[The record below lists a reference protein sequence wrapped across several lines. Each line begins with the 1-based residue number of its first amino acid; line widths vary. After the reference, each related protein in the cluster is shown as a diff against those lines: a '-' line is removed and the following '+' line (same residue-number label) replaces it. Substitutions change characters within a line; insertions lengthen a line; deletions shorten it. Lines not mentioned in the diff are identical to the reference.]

1 MDDLQATA
9 KWANRILRP
18 LTSIYRRL
26 EKHQET
32 LAIIAAESKLERT
45 VNDNTK
51 VTHMP
56 SRLET
61 VVDQGSIPG
70 SDADEDDPVWI
81 PGKQPDQRRVRHKF
95 SNRGA
100 KTTRR
105 RTRISVHSPEASRTL
120 PGAIELATPLIT
132 GKRWEAPSSAQSQ
145 GSAEQP
151 KTRKS
156 QGQIEAFRDRYKLQK
171 SPWQELLDQSG
182 DTGFADI
189 ANNLDRVLQNFLC
202 NTRLHKETPSEAK
215 KKPERGARSLMSMV
229 ARRLPEFIAKEQEV
243 QDEMEENKDDDM
255 TGAYFTELESFYAP
269 HGRGWRP
276 LREAVRAQGIYLVTR
291 MIYNKWVTDPI
302 SCALIEKCRYHEP
315 DACEALLTTF
325 LSTSNTCPFP
335 LALNPPVDC
344 SRPGDPLRLLR
355 KYASYGPA
363 HRSYIFDELTKLLKQ
378 GILPPQWMSTKL
390 WTSWMTQATISFSRE
405 DNDSAFAS
413 RLIEAVLVSS
423 SDVQLAACFTQATR
437 SLPEKGRVRA
447 TRASSIGQAGRP
459 DMVSLCPVSVE
470 VAFSNHITSLLSALC
485 GIHISRSRALDDWAE
500 VDGTKAGHII
510 NRTCYMVERDME
522 QNPLPKATAVTSHQ
536 LFRRGCIVMANC
548 LLHCN
553 DAILEND
560 DEYMIPPAPSLEGL
574 CEYLSSRSDS
584 VKELAL
590 LVQQAFRCFGGAPS
604 SDDPDM
610 GRDVRRMVSR
620 MPHLGKLPCLSALL
634 GQVAVETA
642 MHFAEGTDDPDD
654 HLWAIEIQETVIAL
668 HNGKKASTDTSD
680 QLEVRTQSRGYRWE
694 ESIGEWVARTP
705 AAKPNP
711 APKVIRGRNSMTAKP
726 LPYIPCSTDSS
737 FSDSETSVRT
747 ASSLTSSPTSA
758 ESTSIG
764 VKRSSA
770 VTESSPT
777 RPAKRRRPD
786 PVILE
791 NPEASRDTPSI
802 VTRSSVSQREPSR
815 RRILREMTDHHQHNR
830 LAPTRISSRNKVEV
844 VIINQSGSAPSEEP
858 PRPVPESVQ
867 MQVHRTMERRRP
879 GRRELSGVSKSA
891 VREVPTRSLR
901 TVIPCSDESDDELS
915 FL

>member
-32 LAIIAAESKLERT
+32 LAIIAAESKPEEA
-45 VNDNTK
+45 VKNTNAAP
-51 VTHMP
+51 VP

-61 VVDQGSIPG
+61 VPDQGIILG
-70 SDADEDDPVWI
+70 SDADENDPVWI

-100 KTTRR
+100 KTGRR
-105 RTRISVHSPEASRTL
+105 RTRISAHSPEASRTL

-132 GKRWEAPSSAQSQ
+132 GKRWEAPPSAQSQ
-145 GSAEQP
+145 GSPEQP

-156 QGQIEAFRDRYKLQK
+156 QGQMEAFRDRYKLQR

-202 NTRLHKETPSEAK
+202 NTRLHKESTSETK
-215 KKPERGARSLMSMV
+215 KRPERGARSLMSTV
-229 ARRLPEFIAKEQEV
+229 ARRLPEFIAKEQEL
-243 QDEMEENKDDDM
+243 QNEMEDDRDDDM
-255 TGAYFTELESFYAP
+255 SGAYFSELESFYAP
-269 HGRGWRP
+269 HGGGWRP
-276 LREAVRAQGIYLVTR
+276 LREAVRAQGIHLIST
-291 MIYNKWVTDPI
+291 MISNKWVTDAI

-325 LSTSNTCPFP
+325 LSTCTTYPFP
-335 LALNPPVDC
+335 LALKPPVDG
-344 SRPGDPLRLLR
+344 SVPGDPLRLLR

-390 WTSWMTQATISFSRE
+390 WTSWMTRATISFSKE
-405 DNDSAFAS
+405 DDYCASAS
-413 RLIEAVLVSS
+413 RLIEAVLVAS
-423 SDVQLAACFTQATR
+423 SDVQLAACFTQASR
-437 SLPEKGRVRA
+437 SLPDKGRVRA
-447 TRASSIGQAGRP
+447 TRTSSIPHAGKP
-459 DMVSLCPVSVE
+459 EMANLCPVFVE
-470 VAFSNHITSLLSALC
+470 DAFSNHITSLLSALC
-485 GIHISRSRALDDWAE
+485 GIHISRSRALDNWAE

-510 NRTCYMVERDME
+510 NRTCYMVDRDME
-522 QNPLPKATAVTSHQ
+522 QNPLRETTAVTSHQ
-536 LFRRGCIVMANC
+536 LFRRGCIIMANC

-560 DEYMIPPAPSLEGL
+560 DEYTISPAPSLEGL

-590 LVQQAFRCFGGAPS
+590 LVQQTFRCFGRAPS
-604 SDDPDM
+604 GDDLGM
-610 GRDVRRMVSR
+610 SRDVRRMISR
-620 MPHLGKLPCLSALL
+620 MPHLGQLPCLSALL

-642 MHFAEGTDDPDD
+642 MHFAEETGDPDD

-668 HNGKKASTDTSD
+668 HNGKKASPDTSD
-680 QLEVRTQSRGYRWE
+680 QREVHIQSRGYRWE

-705 AAKPNP
+705 AAKSNP
-711 APKVIRGRNSMTAKP
+711 LPIVIRGRNSMTAKP
-726 LPYIPCSTDSS
+726 LPYNPCSTDSS
-737 FSDSETSVRT
+737 YSDSESSVRT

-764 VKRSSA
+764 VKRSNT
-770 VTESSPT
+770 VIESSPT

-786 PVILE
+786 PVIVENLE
-791 NPEASRDTPSI
+791 VNRDAPS
-802 VTRSSVSQREPSR
+802 VVARSSISQREPSR
-815 RRILREMTDHHQHNR
+815 RRILREMTNHHQGNR
-830 LAPTRISSRNKVEV
+830 LAPTRTSSRNKVEV
-844 VIINQSGSAPSEEP
+844 VIINQRGSAPNEEP

-867 MQVHRTMERRRP
+867 MQVHRTIERRRP
-879 GRRELSGVSKSA
+879 GRPQLSGVSRTT
-891 VREVPTRSLR
+891 VREVPSMR
-901 TVIPCSDESDDELS
+901 TVIPCSDDESDDELS

>member
-1 MDDLQATA
+1 MPPMDDLQATA

-32 LAIIAAESKLERT
+32 LAIIAAESKLEGT
-45 VNDNTK
+45 VNDNTN
-51 VTHMP
+51 VTHIP

-95 SNRGA
+95 SNRGG

-120 PGAIELATPLIT
+120 PGAIELTTPLIT
-132 GKRWEAPSSAQSQ
+132 GKRWEAPLSAQSQ

-189 ANNLDRVLQNFLC
+189 AHNLDRVLQNFLC
-202 NTRLHKETPSEAK
+202 NTRLHKETPSETK
-215 KKPERGARSLMSMV
+215 KKPERGARSLMSMA
-229 ARRLPEFIAKEQEV
+229 ARRLPEFIAKEQEL
-243 QDEMEENKDDDM
+243 QDEMEEDKDDDM

-269 HGRGWRP
+269 HGKGWRP
-276 LREAVRAQGIYLVTR
+276 LREAVRAQGIYLVSR
-291 MIYNKWVTDPI
+291 MIYHKWVTGPI

-325 LSTSNTCPFP
+325 LSTCNTYPFP
-335 LALNPPVDC
+335 LALNPTVDC

-378 GILPPQWMSTKL
+378 GVLPPQWMSTKL
-390 WTSWMTQATISFSRE
+390 WTSWMTRATISFSRE

-437 SLPEKGRVRA
+437 SLPDKGRA
-447 TRASSIGQAGRP
+447 Q
-459 DMVSLCPVSVE
+459 
-470 VAFSNHITSLLSALC
+470 HALC
-485 GIHISRSRALDDWAE
+485 GIHISRSRAIDDWAE
-500 VDGTKAGHII
+500 ADGTRAGHII
-510 NRTCYMVERDME
+510 NRTCYMVEKDME

-536 LFRRGCIVMANC
+536 LFRRGCVIMANC

-560 DEYMIPPAPSLEGL
+560 DKYMIPSAPSLEGL

-590 LVQQAFRCFGGAPS
+590 LVQQTFRCFGGASS

-668 HNGKKASTDTSD
+668 HNRKKASTDTSD
-680 QLEVRTQSRGYRWE
+680 QLEVRIQSRGYRWE

-711 APKVIRGRNSMTAKP
+711 APKVIRGRNSTTAKP

-786 PVILE
+786 PVIVE
-791 NPEASRDTPSI
+791 NPEASRDAPST
-802 VTRSSVSQREPSR
+802 VTRSSVSQREPTR
-815 RRILREMTDHHQHNR
+815 RRILREMTDHHQANR

-858 PRPVPESVQ
+858 PRPVPEPVQ

-879 GRRELSGVSKSA
+879 GRREISGVSKST
-891 VREVPTRSLR
+891 VCEVPTRSLR
-901 TVIPCSDESDDELS
+901 TAIPCSDESDDELS